1 MSLTRLQK
9 IFLGFIICLSVVWGI
24 LFTTGT
30 TQSSYNYLY
39 SFLINIIPF
48 IGGIFVMSGSQQW
61 RGEGGLIHKG
71 LFFIGLGLMLWASG
85 GFIWSYYN
93 VFLHTPA
100 PYPSLADLGYA
111 PSVFFYSLGA
121 IYLSRGAGAD
131 LGVRKKYAKLLI
143 ILVPLCMLFFSYYM
157 LIHIARQGTFITPHD
172 PILKSVLDFA
182 YPFGDFFSLT
192 SSIILSGLYFE
203 FLVKKY
209 KYGIFSVLFGL
220 CVMFAADFAF
230 SFTTIRGTYFNGN
243 FGDFLFSIGMFLLAF
258 GALFFLEPEGKKQYE
273 SKMHL
278 FRFLMYTK

>member
-9 IFLGFIICLSVVWGI
+9 IFLAFISGLSVFWVT
-24 LFTTGT
+24 LSATGT
-30 TQSSYNYLY
+30 TQGFYNYLY

-48 IGGIFVMSGSQQW
+48 VGGIFIMAGARQW
-61 RGEGGLIHKG
+61 KGEGGLIHRG
-71 LFFIGLGLMLWASG
+71 LFFIGLGLIFWASG
-85 GFIWSYYN
+85 GFIWSYFN

-100 PYPSLADLGYA
+100 PYPSIADFGYA

-143 ILVPLCMLFFSYYM
+143 VVVPLCMIFFSYYT
-157 LIHIARQGTFITPHD
+157 LIHIARQGVFPTPHD
-172 PILKSVLDFA
+172 PIIKSILDFA

-203 FLVKKY
+203 FLVQKY
-209 KYGIFSVLFGL
+209 KYGIVSVLLGVFI
-220 CVMFAADFAF
+220 MFASDFTF

-243 FGDFLFSIGMFLLAF
+243 LADFLFSIGMFLLAF
-258 GALFFLEPEGKKQYE
+258 GALFFLEPDGKKQYE
-273 SKMHL
+273 SNMHL